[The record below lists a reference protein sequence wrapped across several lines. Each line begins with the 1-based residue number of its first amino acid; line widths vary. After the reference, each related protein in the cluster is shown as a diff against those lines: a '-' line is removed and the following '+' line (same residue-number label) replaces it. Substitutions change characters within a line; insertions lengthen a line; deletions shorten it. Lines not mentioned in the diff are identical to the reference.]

1 MMLIAGIMN
10 LKFAY
15 EETDSILQRNING
28 LFLRESIMTAAIKSI
43 SFIAAAV
50 AAVSSF
56 SQELYVAHGGYAPAV
71 RG

>member
-1 MMLIAGIMN
+1 
-10 LKFAY
+10 
-15 EETDSILQRNING
+15 
-28 LFLRESIMTAAIKSI
+28 MTAAIKSI
-43 SFIAAAV
+43 TFFANAI

>member
-1 MMLIAGIMN
+1 
-10 LKFAY
+10 
-15 EETDSILQRNING
+15 
-28 LFLRESIMTAAIKSI
+28 MTATIKRI
-43 SFIAAAV
+43 SFFAAAI

>member
-1 MMLIAGIMN
+1 MESSFMTRASLYCNA
-10 LKFAY
+10 
-15 EETDSILQRNING
+15 TTRNYS
-28 LFLRESIMTAAIKSI
+28 FRRSIMTAAIKRI
-43 SFIAAAV
+43 SFFAAAI